1 MVKVIGVVFRFVGE
15 MVAVVLV
22 IEVIIVVMLGG
33 DDVRQ
38 ITM

>member
-1 MVKVIGVVFRFVGE
+1 MIEFVFGVLIGVTLEVVVVLVIGVV
-15 MVAVVLV
+15 
-22 IEVIIVVMLGG
+22 IVVMFSG

>member
-15 MVAVVLV
+15 MVVVLV

>member
-1 MVKVIGVVFRFVGE
+1 MIEFDFGVLIGVALKVVVVLVIGVV
-15 MVAVVLV
+15 
-22 IEVIIVVMLGG
+22 IVVMFDG